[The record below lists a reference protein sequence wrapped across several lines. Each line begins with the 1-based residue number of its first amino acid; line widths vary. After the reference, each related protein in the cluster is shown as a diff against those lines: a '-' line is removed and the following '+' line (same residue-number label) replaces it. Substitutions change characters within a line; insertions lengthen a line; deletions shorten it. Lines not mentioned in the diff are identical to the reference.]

1 MKRNLNGKINNIN
14 VTPNEVIDL
23 KPYVDI
29 NLKYDKQDMNYL
41 QKILDLVQQKNM
53 GTKYV

>member
-1 MKRNLNGKINNIN
+1 MERNLNGKINNIN